1 MQDNGTPNNGI
12 DIIATV
18 ISLAFSG
25 LGGVV
30 KYITAAQSIGANV
43 KLSAVVSS
51 FLVGAFSGMVVAF
64 FLMSQSID
72 TLMIISIAGAFG
84 YFGVPALWGLLRI
97 FFRQIG
103 GSVDDLNP
111 NYSIKD
117 IEKETN
123 RKKTSTY
130 NDETPAIDDQDEEI
144 IADSTDEQDD
154 TKARGR
160 ENG

>member
-1 MQDNGTPNNGI
+1 MQDNGSPNNGI

-30 KYITAAQSIGANV
+30 KYITATQSAGSPV
-43 KLSAVVSS
+43 KISSVVSS

-84 YFGVPALWGLLRI
+84 YFGVPALWGLLRV

-111 NYSIKD
+111 NYSMKD
-117 IEKETN
+117 IERETSKKRSLRYDDEVPADNEEDILITGKE
-123 RKKTSTY
+123 
-130 NDETPAIDDQDEEI
+130 
-144 IADSTDEQDD
+144 EQDD
-154 TKARGR
+154 DVKPRSKR
-160 ENG
+160 NG

>member
-1 MQDNGTPNNGI
+1 MQDNGSPNNGI

-30 KYITAAQSIGANV
+30 KYITATQSAGSPV
-43 KLSAVVSS
+43 KISSVVSS

-84 YFGVPALWGLLRI
+84 YFGVPALWGLLRV

-111 NYSIKD
+111 NYSMKD
-117 IEKETN
+117 IERETSKKRSLRYDDEVPADNEEDILITGKE
-123 RKKTSTY
+123 
-130 NDETPAIDDQDEEI
+130 
-144 IADSTDEQDD
+144 EQDD
-154 TKARGR
+154 DVEPRSKR
-160 ENG
+160 NG

>member
-84 YFGVPALWGLLRI
+84 YFGVPALWGLLRV

-103 GSVDDLNP
+103 GSVDDLSP
-111 NYSIKD
+111 NYSMKD
-117 IEKETN
+117 IERETS
-123 RKKTSTY
+123 KKRSSSY
-130 NDETPAIDDQDEEI
+130 DDETPVFDEQEEEI
-144 IADSTDEQDD
+144 IADSTDEQNDV
-154 TKARGR
+154 KARSR

>member
-1 MQDNGTPNNGI
+1 MQDNGSPNNGI

-30 KYITAAQSIGANV
+30 KYITATQSMGEHV
-43 KLSAVVSS
+43 KLSSVVSS

-84 YFGVPALWGLLRI
+84 YFGVPALWGLLRV

-103 GSVDDLNP
+103 GSVDDLRSD
-111 NYSIKD
+111 YSMKD
-117 IEKETN
+117 IERETS
-123 RKKTSTY
+123 KKRSHRY
-130 NDETPAIDDQDEEI
+130 DDEMQINSNEEDILIDDTEE
-144 IADSTDEQDD
+144 QGDD
-154 TKARGR
+154 LEPRSK
-160 ENG
+160 

>member
-1 MQDNGTPNNGI
+1 MQDNGSPNNGI

-30 KYITAAQSIGANV
+30 KYITATQSAGSPV
-43 KLSAVVSS
+43 KLSSVVSS

-84 YFGVPALWGLLRI
+84 YFGVPALWGLLRV

-103 GSVDDLNP
+103 GSVDDLRSD
-111 NYSIKD
+111 YSMKD
-117 IEKETN
+117 IERETS
-123 RKKTSTY
+123 KKRSLRY
-130 NDETPAIDDQDEEI
+130 DDETPTNDNEEDI
-144 IADSTDEQDD
+144 LITGKEEQDD
-154 TKARGR
+154 DVEPRSKR
-160 ENG
+160 NG

>member
-1 MQDNGTPNNGI
+1 MQDNGSPNNGI

-30 KYITAAQSIGANV
+30 KYITATQSAGSPV
-43 KLSAVVSS
+43 KVSSVVSS

-84 YFGVPALWGLLRI
+84 YFGVPALWGLLRV

-111 NYSIKD
+111 NYSMKD
-117 IEKETN
+117 IEKETS
-123 RKKTSTY
+123 RKRSLRY
-130 NDETPAIDDQDEEI
+130 DDEVPADNEEDI
-144 IADSTDEQDD
+144 LITGKEEQDD
-154 TKARGR
+154 DVEPRSKR
-160 ENG
+160 NG

>member
-1 MQDNGTPNNGI
+1 MQDNGSPNNGI

-30 KYITAAQSIGANV
+30 KYITATQSAGSPV
-43 KLSAVVSS
+43 KLSSVVSS

-84 YFGVPALWGLLRI
+84 YFGVPALWGLLRV

-111 NYSIKD
+111 NYSMKD
-117 IEKETN
+117 IERETS
-123 RKKTSTY
+123 KKRSLHYEDEVPTSD
-130 NDETPAIDDQDEEI
+130 NDEDILINGTE
-144 IADSTDEQDD
+144 EQDD
-154 TKARGR
+154 DVKPRSKR
-160 ENG
+160 NG

>member
-1 MQDNGTPNNGI
+1 MQDNGSPNNGI

-30 KYITAAQSIGANV
+30 KYITATQSAGLPV
-43 KLSAVVSS
+43 KLSSVVSS

-84 YFGVPALWGLLRI
+84 YFGVPALWGLLRV

-103 GSVDDLNP
+103 GSVDDLRP
-111 NYSIKD
+111 DYSIKD
-117 IEKETN
+117 IERETN
-123 RKKTSTY
+123 KKRSHRY
-130 NDETPAIDDQDEEI
+130 DDEMQINSNEEDILIDDTEEHG
-144 IADSTDEQDD
+144 DD
-154 TKARGR
+154 LEPRSK
-160 ENG
+160 

>member
-1 MQDNGTPNNGI
+1 MQDNGSPNNGI

-30 KYITAAQSIGANV
+30 KYITATQSMGEHV
-43 KLSAVVSS
+43 KLSSVVSS

-84 YFGVPALWGLLRI
+84 YFGVPALWGLLRV

-103 GSVDDLNP
+103 GSVDDLRP
-111 NYSIKD
+111 DYSIKD
-117 IEKETN
+117 IERETN
-123 RKKTSTY
+123 KKRSHRY
-130 NDETPAIDDQDEEI
+130 DDEMQINSNEEDILIDDTEERG
-144 IADSTDEQDD
+144 DD
-154 TKARGR
+154 LEPRSK
-160 ENG
+160 

>member
-30 KYITAAQSIGANV
+30 KYITATQSAGLPV
-43 KLSAVVSS
+43 KLSSVVSS

-84 YFGVPALWGLLRI
+84 YFGVPALWGLLRV

-103 GSVDDLNP
+103 GSVDDLRP
-111 NYSIKD
+111 DYSIKD
-117 IEKETN
+117 IERETN
-123 RKKTSTY
+123 KKRSHRY
-130 NDETPAIDDQDEEI
+130 DDEMQINSNEEDILIDDTEE
-144 IADSTDEQDD
+144 QGDD
-154 TKARGR
+154 LEPRSK
-160 ENG
+160 

>member
-30 KYITAAQSIGANV
+30 KYITTTQSVGLPV
-43 KLSAVVSS
+43 KLSSVVSS
-51 FLVGAFSGMVVAF
+51 FLVGAFSGMVIAF
-64 FLMSQSID
+64 FLMSQKID

-84 YFGVPALWGLLRI
+84 YFGVPALWGLLRV

-111 NYSIKD
+111 NYSMKD
-117 IEKETN
+117 IERETS
-123 RKKTSTY
+123 KKRSVRY
-130 NDETPAIDDQDEEI
+130 DDEPVIDETEEDILITGKEEQNDDVEPR
-144 IADSTDEQDD
+144 S
-154 TKARGR
+154 KR
-160 ENG
+160 NG

>member
-1 MQDNGTPNNGI
+1 MQDNGSPNNGI

-30 KYITAAQSIGANV
+30 KYITATQSAGSPV
-43 KLSAVVSS
+43 KLSSVVSS

-84 YFGVPALWGLLRI
+84 YFGVPALWGLLRV
-97 FFRQIG
+97 FFRHIG
-103 GSVDDLNP
+103 GSVDDLRP
-111 NYSIKD
+111 DYSMKD
-117 IEKETN
+117 IERETS
-123 RKKTSTY
+123 KKRSLRY
-130 NDETPAIDDQDEEI
+130 DDETPTNDNEEDILIDGTEEQSN
-144 IADSTDEQDD
+144 DVEPRS
-154 TKARGR
+154 KR
-160 ENG
+160 NG

>member
-1 MQDNGTPNNGI
+1 MQDNGAPNNGI

-30 KYITAAQSIGANV
+30 KYITATQSIGANV
-43 KLSAVVSS
+43 KLSSVVSS

-84 YFGVPALWGLLRI
+84 YFGVPALWGLLRV

-117 IEKETN
+117 IERETN
-123 RKKTSTY
+123 RKRTSTY
-130 NDETPAIDDQDEEI
+130 DDETPVFDNQEEEI

-154 TKARGR
+154 IKARSR

>member
-30 KYITAAQSIGANV
+30 KYITATQSIGANV

-84 YFGVPALWGLLRI
+84 YFGVPALWGLLRV

-117 IEKETN
+117 IERETN
-123 RKKTSTY
+123 RKRTSTY
-130 NDETPAIDDQDEEI
+130 DDETPSIDDQEEEI
-144 IADSTDEQDD
+144 IADGADGQDNI
-154 TKARGR
+154 KARSR

>member
-1 MQDNGTPNNGI
+1 MQDNGSPNNGI

-30 KYITAAQSIGANV
+30 KYITATQSIGANV
-43 KLSAVVSS
+43 KLSSVVSS

-84 YFGVPALWGLLRI
+84 YFGVPALWGLLRV

-117 IEKETN
+117 IERETN
-123 RKKTSTY
+123 RKRTSTY
-130 NDETPAIDDQDEEI
+130 DDETPVFDNQEEEI

-154 TKARGR
+154 IKARSR

>member
-30 KYITAAQSIGANV
+30 KYITATQSAGLPV
-43 KLSAVVSS
+43 KLSSVVSS

-84 YFGVPALWGLLRI
+84 YFGVPALWGLLRV

-103 GSVDDLNP
+103 GSVDDLRP
-111 NYSIKD
+111 DYSIKD
-117 IEKETN
+117 IERETN
-123 RKKTSTY
+123 KKRSHHY
-130 NDETPAIDDQDEEI
+130 DDEMQINSNEEDILIDDTEE
-144 IADSTDEQDD
+144 QGDD
-154 TKARGR
+154 LEPRSK
-160 ENG
+160 

>member
-1 MQDNGTPNNGI
+1 MQDNGSPNNGI

-30 KYITAAQSIGANV
+30 KYITATQSMGEHV
-43 KLSAVVSS
+43 KLSSVVSS

-84 YFGVPALWGLLRI
+84 YFGVPALWGLLRV

-123 RKKTSTY
+123 RKRTSTY
-130 NDETPAIDDQDEEI
+130 DDEMPVI
-144 IADSTDEQDD
+144 DEQEDEFVTDSQDD
-154 TKARGR
+154 PSNTKARGK

>member
-1 MQDNGTPNNGI
+1 MQDNGSPNNGI

-30 KYITAAQSIGANV
+30 KYITATQSMGEHV
-43 KLSAVVSS
+43 KLSSVVSS

-84 YFGVPALWGLLRI
+84 YFGVPALWGLLRV

-103 GSVDDLNP
+103 GSVDDLRP
-111 NYSIKD
+111 DYSIKD
-117 IEKETN
+117 IERKTN
-123 RKKTSTY
+123 KKRSHRY
-130 NDETPAIDDQDEEI
+130 DDEMQINSNEEDILIDDTEE
-144 IADSTDEQDD
+144 QGDD
-154 TKARGR
+154 LEPRSK
-160 ENG
+160 

>member
-1 MQDNGTPNNGI
+1 MQDNGSPNNGI

-30 KYITAAQSIGANV
+30 KYITATQSIGASV
-43 KLSAVVSS
+43 KLSSVVSS

-64 FLMSQSID
+64 FLMSQSVD

-84 YFGVPALWGLLRI
+84 YFGVPALWGLLRV

-117 IEKETN
+117 IERETN
-123 RKKTSTY
+123 RKRTSTY
-130 NDETPAIDDQDEEI
+130 DDETPDIDDQEEEI

-154 TKARGR
+154 IKARSR

>member
-1 MQDNGTPNNGI
+1 MQDNGSPNNSI

-30 KYITAAQSIGANV
+30 KYITATQSAGLPV
-43 KLSAVVSS
+43 KLSSVVSS

-84 YFGVPALWGLLRI
+84 YFGVPALWGLLRV

-103 GSVDDLNP
+103 GSVDDLRP
-111 NYSIKD
+111 DYSIKD
-117 IEKETN
+117 IERETN
-123 RKKTSTY
+123 KKRSHRY
-130 NDETPAIDDQDEEI
+130 DDEMQINSNEEDILIDDTEE
-144 IADSTDEQDD
+144 QGDD
-154 TKARGR
+154 LEPRSK
-160 ENG
+160 

>member
-1 MQDNGTPNNGI
+1 MQDNGSPNNGI

-30 KYITAAQSIGANV
+30 KYITATQSAGSPV
-43 KLSAVVSS
+43 KLSSVVSS

-84 YFGVPALWGLLRI
+84 YFGVPALWGLLRV

-111 NYSIKD
+111 NYSMKD
-117 IEKETN
+117 IEKETS
-123 RKKTSTY
+123 KKRSLHY
-130 NDETPAIDDQDEEI
+130 DEDAPLNDNDEDILINGTE
-144 IADSTDEQDD
+144 EQDD
-154 TKARGR
+154 DLKPRSKR
-160 ENG
+160 NG

>member
-1 MQDNGTPNNGI
+1 MQDNGSPNNGI

-30 KYITAAQSIGANV
+30 KYITATQSMGEHV
-43 KLSAVVSS
+43 KLSSVVSS

-84 YFGVPALWGLLRI
+84 YFGVPALWGLLRV

-103 GSVDDLNP
+103 GSVDDLRP
-111 NYSIKD
+111 DYSIKD
-117 IEKETN
+117 IERKTN
-123 RKKTSTY
+123 KKRSHRHD
-130 NDETPAIDDQDEEI
+130 DEMQINSNEEDILIDDTEE
-144 IADSTDEQDD
+144 QGDD
-154 TKARGR
+154 LEPRSK
-160 ENG
+160 

>member
-30 KYITAAQSIGANV
+30 KYITATQSAGLPV
-43 KLSAVVSS
+43 KLSSVVSS

-84 YFGVPALWGLLRI
+84 YFGVPALWGLLRV

-103 GSVDDLNP
+103 GSVDDLRP
-111 NYSIKD
+111 DYSIKD
-117 IEKETN
+117 IERETN
-123 RKKTSTY
+123 KKRSHRY
-130 NDETPAIDDQDEEI
+130 DDEMQINSNEEDILIDDTEERG
-144 IADSTDEQDD
+144 DD
-154 TKARGR
+154 LEPRSK
-160 ENG
+160 

>member
-30 KYITAAQSIGANV
+30 KYITATQSIGANV
-43 KLSAVVSS
+43 KLSSVVSS
-51 FLVGAFSGMVVAF
+51 FLVGAFSGLVVAF
-64 FLMSQSID
+64 FLMSQSVD

-117 IEKETN
+117 IERETN
-123 RKKTSTY
+123 RKRTSTY
-130 NDETPAIDDQDEEI
+130 DDETPDIDDQEEEI

-154 TKARGR
+154 IKARSR

>member
-30 KYITAAQSIGANV
+30 KYITATQAIGANV

-84 YFGVPALWGLLRI
+84 YFGVPALWGLLRV

-111 NYSIKD
+111 NYSMKD
-117 IEKETN
+117 IERETN
-123 RKKTSTY
+123 RKRSSSY
-130 NDETPAIDDQDEEI
+130 DDESPVIDNQEEI
-144 IADSTDEQDD
+144 VVDSADEQDD
-154 TKARGR
+154 IKARSR

>member
-1 MQDNGTPNNGI
+1 MQDNGSPNNGI

-30 KYITAAQSIGANV
+30 KYITATQSAGSPV
-43 KLSAVVSS
+43 KISSVVSS

-64 FLMSQSID
+64 FLMSQRID

-84 YFGVPALWGLLRI
+84 YFGVPALWGLLRV

-111 NYSIKD
+111 NYSMKD
-117 IEKETN
+117 IERETS
-123 RKKTSTY
+123 KKRSLRY
-130 NDETPAIDDQDEEI
+130 DDEVPADNEEDI
-144 IADSTDEQDD
+144 LITGEEEQDD
-154 TKARGR
+154 DVEPRSKR
-160 ENG
+160 NG

>member
-1 MQDNGTPNNGI
+1 MQDNGSPNNGI

-30 KYITAAQSIGANV
+30 KYITATQSAGSPV
-43 KLSAVVSS
+43 KLSSVVSS

-84 YFGVPALWGLLRI
+84 YFGVPALWGLLRV

-111 NYSIKD
+111 NYSMKD
-117 IEKETN
+117 IERETSKKRSLRYDDEVPADNEEDILITGKE
-123 RKKTSTY
+123 
-130 NDETPAIDDQDEEI
+130 
-144 IADSTDEQDD
+144 EQDD
-154 TKARGR
+154 DVEPRSKR
-160 ENG
+160 NG

>member
-1 MQDNGTPNNGI
+1 MQDNGSPNNGI

-30 KYITAAQSIGANV
+30 KYITATQSAGSPV
-43 KLSAVVSS
+43 KVSSVVSS

-84 YFGVPALWGLLRI
+84 YFGVPALWGLLRV

-111 NYSIKD
+111 NYSMKD
-117 IEKETN
+117 IEKETS
-123 RKKTSTY
+123 RKRSIRY
-130 NDETPAIDDQDEEI
+130 DDEMPINDNEEDILIDGTEN
-144 IADSTDEQDD
+144 QDD
-154 TKARGR
+154 DMRPRGKW
-160 ENG
+160 NG